1 MRNAPAMIDVDP
13 TQLQEVLQ
21 RAEQALDAQ
30 DAELIR
36 AVFQSYAYV
45 ADLVED
51 KNTSIRR
58 LRQLFFG
65 ASTEKTDA
73 VLGRKTDKSDAG
85 SPRDAVTDTGSAA
98 DDENT
103 DESNESA

>member
-21 RAEQALDAQ
+21 RAEQALDAK

-45 ADLVED
+45 AGLVEA

-65 ASTEKTDA
+65 AHTEKTEA
-73 VLGRKTDKSDAG
+73 VVGR
-85 SPRDAVTDTGSAA
+85 
-98 DDENT
+98 ET
-103 DESNESA
+103 DEPVTTGPEGAAAEAEVAAGEADADAAP